1 MLEISLAYNGFY
13 RRFVFENRVILDKKR
28 AKSDIEPNR
37 SSNHYSTRLT
47 CNCGLMKTIAIPA
60 LQTEAPMTAIGAL
73 EILNESCSPWC
84 QTDQS
89 HLGSAP
95 FDVQVVSER
104 GEPVK
109 FTNGIVL
116 HPSHSISEVKPDII
130 VVPALGQELD
140 TTLKRNQV
148 YVDWVRQS
156 YNRGSH
162 VASMCT
168 GAFVLGAAG
177 LLDGKRAT
185 THWFFAD
192 EFKRRFP
199 RVDLQQQQMIVDEG
213 DIVTCGALTA
223 YLNLIIY
230 LVEKYFGHDIA
241 LRTAKMYLIDMDR
254 PSQLP
259 FQIYRFPVT
268 SGDSSIARIQE
279 FIGKHF
285 KEDLATDDVAKRAG
299 MSVRNFSRR
308 FKSATGESF
317 ANYIQKL
324 RIETAKRLLESTECS
339 ASETMYQVGYNDER
353 SFRRLFKHHSGLSPK
368 QYRTKFKIRFQNI
381 ASK

>member
-1 MLEISLAYNGFY
+1 
-13 RRFVFENRVILDKKR
+13 
-28 AKSDIEPNR
+28 
-37 SSNHYSTRLT
+37 
-47 CNCGLMKTIAIPA
+47 MKTIAIPA
-60 LQTEAPMTAIGAL
+60 LQTEASMTAIGAL
-73 EILNESCSPWC
+73 EILNASCSPSC

-109 FTNGIVL
+109 FTNGIIL

-192 EFKRRFP
+192 EFRRRFP
-199 RVDLQQQQMIVDEG
+199 RVTLQERRMIVDEG
-213 DIVTCGALTA
+213 DVVTCGGATTF
-223 YLNLIIY
+223 LNLVIY
-230 LVEKYFGHDIA
+230 LIEKYFNHDLA
-241 LRTAKMYLIDMDR
+241 VYASKMFLIDMDR

-259 FQIYRFPVT
+259 FKIQFPSPT
-268 SGDSSIARIQE
+268 HAEHAIARIQA
-279 FIGKHF
+279 FVA
-285 KEDLATDDVAKRAG
+285 EDLQA
-299 MSVRNFSRR
+299 
-308 FKSATGESF
+308 E
-317 ANYIQKL
+317 
-324 RIETAKRLLESTECS
+324 
-339 ASETMYQVGYNDER
+339 
-353 SFRRLFKHHSGLSPK
+353 
-368 QYRTKFKIRFQNI
+368 
-381 ASK
+381 